1 MSYNSITFFDLNLK
15 TLTPLDKFIMR
26 AFVDEPYLTDLY
38 VATDKAQQLWAV
50 GKTYCYK
57 YIPQVPGLY
66 PKLYEQNE
74 IIALTFFSSW
84 IPDPY
89 TYDFTVPLEFEGRKY
104 LIDEVDRQFIIT
116 RKGRNF
122 FEGLFNAL
130 EKAKNYRTVGNYYC
144 YNLITPPWFPPEEQY
159 SQTIPGQTL
168 ILLWYNKN
176 YIINAPTQNLL
187 EKYNKKITL

>member
-26 AFVDEPYLTDLY
+26 AFVDEPVLTTLY
-38 VATDKAQQLWAV
+38 VATDKAQQLWAA

-66 PKLYEQNE
+66 PKVYEQNE
-74 IIALTFFSSW
+74 IIALTFFASW

-89 TYDFTVPLEFEGRKY
+89 TYDYSKPLLYEGRYY

-122 FEGLFNAL
+122 YEGLYEAL
-130 EKAKNYRTVGNYYC
+130 EKAKNYRAKGSYYC
-144 YNLITPPWFPPEEQY
+144 YNLITPPWFLPEDQY
-159 SQTIPGQTL
+159 SAVIPGQTL
-168 ILLWYNKN
+168 ILLWFNKD
-176 YIINAPTQNLL
+176 YIINGPIEDLL
-187 EKYNKKITL
+187 NKYNKKITL

>member
-1 MSYNSITFFDLNLK
+1 MSYNSITFFNLNLK

-38 VATDKAQQLWAV
+38 VATDKAQQLWAA

-57 YIPQVPGLY
+57 YIPQAPGLY

-84 IPDPY
+84 IKDPY
-89 TYDFTVPLEFEGRKY
+89 TYDYSKPLEFEGRFY
-104 LIDEVDRQFIIT
+104 LVDEVDRQFIIT

-122 FEGLFNAL
+122 YEGLFEGL
-130 EKAKNYRTVGNYYC
+130 EKALNYRTTGRYYC
-144 YNLITPPWFPPEEQY
+144 YNLNTPVWFPEEIQY
-159 SQTIPGQTL
+159 NAVIPGQTL

-176 YIINAPTQNLL
+176 YVINGPMQ
-187 EKYNKKITL
+187 EIVDQYNKQITL

>member
-1 MSYNSITFFDLNLK
+1 MSYNSLSYFDLNLK

-38 VATDKAQQLWAV
+38 VATDKAQQLWAA

-66 PKLYEQNE
+66 PKVYEQNE
-74 IIALTFFSSW
+74 LIALTFFASW
-84 IPDPY
+84 IPNPY
-89 TYDFTVPLEFEGRKY
+89 TYDYSKPLKY
-104 LIDEVDRQFIIT
+104 ESYTYVIDEVDRQFIIT

-122 FEGLFNAL
+122 FEGLFNGL
-130 EKAKNYRTVGNYYC
+130 EHAKNYRTTGRYYC
-144 YNLITPPWFPPEEQY
+144 YNLNTPTWFPPDEQY
-159 SQTIPGQTL
+159 NAVIPGQTL

-176 YIINAPTQNLL
+176 YVINGPTQELIN
-187 EKYNKKITL
+187 KYNKITL